1 MKPVFSRPK
10 EQRQQDWDRDNRSII
25 WKKEPRYLKSEVK
38 FIDLNKDASNNDS
51 FYPVPPC
58 CQCSSRQL
66 NFGGFLPVPRD
77 EANFPY
83 WVPRS
88 LRPQKLVRRK
98 FQSCYPKSPR
108 TCTCACHTFGGQLPV
123 PRDLATFPYWV
134 PRSVRFPGKTHKTT
148 SDFIWTKSC
157 ISGGFRI
164 FYHQWRICCNEERLR
179 RWQMIQAQ
187 LQVTAPQTQE
197 EEQEQEQES
206 NGLFFLSPGLVIGSF
221 YGLVMIVISVFRFF
235 FRC

>member
-10 EQRQQDWDRDNRSII
+10 EQRQPDWDRDNRSII
-25 WKKEPRYLKSEVK
+25 WKKEPRNLKSEVK
-38 FIDLNKDASNNDS
+38 SIDFKDDSNNDS
-51 FYPVPPC
+51 FYQVPPC

-77 EANFPY
+77 EANLPY

-88 LRPQKLVRRK
+88 LRPQKL
-98 FQSCYPKSPR
+98 
-108 TCTCACHTFGGQLPV
+108 
-123 PRDLATFPYWV
+123 
-134 PRSVRFPGKTHKTT
+134 THKTT
-148 SDFIWTKSC
+148 PDFIWTKSC

-164 FYHQWRICCNEERLR
+164 FYHQWRICCNDERLH

-187 LQVTAPQTQE
+187 LQVTAPQVLE
-197 EEQEQEQES
+197 EEQEQES

-221 YGLVMIVISVFRFF
+221 YGLVMIVVSVFRFF